1 MAECPVEH
9 GSSRPTDRAGPFANG
24 TGEGAAPSLEQVLM
38 IETDAEAAL
47 EMARALL
54 ALEARAADVVI
65 LGGAN

>member
-1 MAECPVEH
+1 
-9 GSSRPTDRAGPFANG
+9 
-24 TGEGAAPSLEQVLM
+24 M

-65 LGGAN
+65 LAGAN